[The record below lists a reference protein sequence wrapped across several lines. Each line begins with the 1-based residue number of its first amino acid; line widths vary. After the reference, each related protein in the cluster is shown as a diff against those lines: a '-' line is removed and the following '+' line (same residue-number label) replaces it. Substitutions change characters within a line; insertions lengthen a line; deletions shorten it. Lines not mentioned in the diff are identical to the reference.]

1 MFQKVTDS
9 GSLTSVDRCMAI
21 MTRRAR
27 LLGLNAP
34 VKVVA
39 KNPTMEQMIE
49 AVENMERDHEA
60 VEARIAA
67 QMDGMEDDFFF
78 DDDLIDEWPGPS
90 LSQAEVGNV
99 TPAERRASATPVSQ
113 VLLTHP
119 VGTLRSGRG
128 WPHRVQQT
136 DPSRCYLWRGECPE
150 SHPWRC

>member
-1 MFQKVTDS
+1 MFQNVTDS

-99 TPAERRASATPVSQ
+99 TPAERRASATSGVAGS
-113 VLLTHP
+113 TD
-119 VGTLRSGRG
+119 TSGRNLAI
-128 WPHRVQQT
+128 WARLAAQSSA
-136 DPSRCYLWRGECPE
+136 D
-150 SHPWRC
+150 